1 MKAIVHIGCEKT
13 NASAIQQFLYLNR
26 KKLRKA
32 GFHFVQSAGESDHR
46 AIPIYCVSE
55 SKIDDTLR
63 AEGIATPAEKDQFN
77 QSFISEFDSEIRS
90 LPAQIHTVLISSEQF
105 HSRIKTAADMD
116 NVHRLLT
123 GYFEE
128 IKIVCYLREQV
139 ITCTRNYSTLLKSGG
154 MVSFEKL
161 LDKCRPNNP
170 YYNYQDMLENWER
183 CFGLDSL
190 DISLFEKGYFVN
202 GNLLDDFTAK
212 IAPSLVGTLK
222 QDIQLH
228 NESLRPA
235 GQVLARMVNVVF
247 PLRSRLPGVLEFR
260 EQCQALIAHRM
271 SGRGQQPDLEAWQAI
286 YSRFEGSNEQVRQKF
301 FPEVET
307 LFAEPFEMEGPR
319 NIIDDEFTE
328 VLLEI
333 VELIKESGIDIQMPK
348 VYARLWSVISTCVGD
363 VVKDQGFKANDKP
376 ATGVLN
382 DKDANLLKDIAIRLE
397 KNSPQ
402 AAFKLMTLASK
413 VRPNSP
419 VIQKKMEEY
428 SQNGS
433 VAQKS
438 KFIVTYHGGD
448 QPQTKKENRQLNDR
462 YGRWFQSL
470 DIPAGATTMVPVT
483 DSRVLKA
490 DSTASKDKAAS
501 MMGFTIFQ
509 AESLEQAITFAK
521 KCPHLEIGGTVELSE
536 ISPS

>member
-13 NASAIQQFLYLNR
+13 NTRAIQQFLYLNR

-55 SKIDDTLR
+55 PKIDNTSR
-63 AEGIATPAEKDQFN
+63 AEGITTPAEQDQFN
-77 QSFISEFDSEIRS
+77 QRFLSEFDSEIRS
-90 LPAQIHTVLISSEQF
+90 LPAHIHTVLISSEQF
-105 HSRIKTAADMD
+105 HRRIKTAADMD

-154 MVSFEKL
+154 IVSFEKL
-161 LDKCRPNNP
+161 LDTCRPNNA
-170 YYNYQDMLENWER
+170 YYNYLDMLENWER

-190 DISLFEKGYFVN
+190 DISLFEKDYFVN
-202 GNLLDDFTAK
+202 GNLLDDFTTK

-222 QDIQLH
+222 QDIQLY

-247 PLRSRLPGVLEFR
+247 PVRSTLPGVLEFR
-260 EQCQALIAHRM
+260 EKCQALIAHRM
-271 SGRGQQPDLEAWQAI
+271 SGRGQQPDLETWQSI
-286 YSRFEGSNEQVRQKF
+286 YSRFESSNEQVRQKF

-307 LFAEPFEMEGPR
+307 LFAEPFGMEGAR

-333 VELIKESGIDIQMPK
+333 VQLIKESGIDIQMPK

-363 VVKDQGFKANDKP
+363 VVKDQGIKGNDKP
-376 ATGVLN
+376 STGILN
-382 DKDANLLKDIAIRLE
+382 DKDANLLKDIAIRFE
-397 KNSPQ
+397 KSSPL

-419 VIQKKMEEY
+419 VIEKKMEEY
-428 SQNGS
+428 SKNSS

-438 KFIVTYHGGD
+438 RFIVIYHGGE
-448 QPQTKKENRQLNDR
+448 QPQTNKEYRQLNDR
-462 YGRWFQSL
+462 YGRWFESL
-470 DIPAGATTMVPVT
+470 DIPVAATTMVPVT
-483 DSRVLKA
+483 DCRVLKA
-490 DSTASKDKAAS
+490 NGTASKDKAAS

-509 AESLEQAITFAK
+509 AESLEQAITHAQQ
-521 KCPHLEIGGTVELSE
+521 CPHLEIGGTVELSE

>member
-1 MKAIVHIGCEKT
+1 VKAIVHIGCEKT

-55 SKIDDTLR
+55 PKIDGTLW
-63 AEGIATPAEKDQFN
+63 AEGITTPAEQDQFN
-77 QSFISEFDSEIRS
+77 QRFISEFDSQIRS
-90 LPAQIHTVLISSEQF
+90 LPAHIHTVLISSEQF

-139 ITCTRNYSTLLKSGG
+139 ITCTRNYSTLLKSGE

-161 LDKCRPNNP
+161 LDKCRPNNA
-170 YYNYQDMLENWER
+170 YYNYLDMLENWER

-190 DISLFEKGYFVN
+190 DICLFEKGYFVN

-212 IAPSLVGTLK
+212 IDPSLVGTLK

-247 PLRSRLPGVLEFR
+247 PLRSRLPEVLEFR
-260 EQCQALIAHRM
+260 EKCQALIAHRM
-271 SGRGQQPDLEAWQAI
+271 SGRGQQPDLETWQSI

-301 FPEVET
+301 FPEIET
-307 LFAEPFEMEGPR
+307 LFAEPFGMEGAR

-333 VELIKESGIDIQMPK
+333 VQLIKESGIDIQMPK

-363 VVKDQGFKANDKP
+363 VVKDQGIKGNDKP
-376 ATGVLN
+376 PTGILN

-402 AAFKLMTLASK
+402 AAFKLMTLARK

-419 VIQKKMEEY
+419 VIQKKMAEY

-438 KFIVTYHGGD
+438 KFIVTYHGGE

-462 YGRWFQSL
+462 YGRWLQSL
-470 DIPAGATTMVPVT
+470 DIPTGATTMVPVS

-490 DSTASKDKAAS
+490 DSTASKDKAVS

-509 AESLEQAITFAK
+509 AESLEQAITHAQ